1 LKREIQNCWT
11 STRNHLEIFAERGL
25 RSLAVKIQGV
35 PLTRNE
41 DSKQALDNNSDL
53 LKYHPDQILSLQE
66 GIQGNGFKGAQLSDK
81 AGMVG
86 AYMSIKRE
94 SLAGTKMSTEPENNQ
109 GSDCKNMVLG

>member
-1 LKREIQNCWT
+1 LKDKERYKSEMEEYRERQKVH
-11 STRNHLEIFAERGL
+11 SQD
-25 RSLAVKIQGV
+25 QGV

-41 DSKQALDNNSDL
+41 DSNQALDNNSDL
-53 LKYHPDQILSLQE
+53 LKHQPDQSLSLQV

-86 AYMSIKRE
+86 ADMSIKRE
-94 SLAGTKMSTEPENNQ
+94 SLAGTKMSTELENSQ